1 MSACGV
7 VVSVPVAGQR
17 QIKSQTII
25 AQLFSETLA
34 RGRCQLYWSRQGCA
48 FTVVRKNGKSLF
60 KEDVHHLRVRLGA
73 TARAARCSPAPQRL
87 LSFIFM
93 PPSATMVDAQF
104 FETPSKRGVDS
115 TCEAAF
121 SQEWNL
127 LVFRT
132 DLELW
137 ATSLMASL
145 TRSQK
150 KVKK

>member
-1 MSACGV
+1 
-7 VVSVPVAGQR
+7 
-17 QIKSQTII
+17 
-25 AQLFSETLA
+25 
-34 RGRCQLYWSRQGCA
+34 
-48 FTVVRKNGKSLF
+48 
-60 KEDVHHLRVRLGA
+60 
-73 TARAARCSPAPQRL
+73 
-87 LSFIFM
+87 
-93 PPSATMVDAQF
+93 MVDAQF